1 MSDRVAVVTGASR
14 GIGSAIADRLV
25 ADGCFVYATATS
37 EQGAEAI
44 SARLGDKGKGVA
56 LDIGSDES
64 VSHALE
70 EFAAAEAPTI
80 LVNNAGITQDNLM
93 LRMSDEEWSS
103 VINTNLS
110 GVFRLTKG
118 LLRGMVKAR
127 WGRVVNVGSVVARM
141 GNPGQANYVAAK
153 SGVEGFARA
162 LALEVASRSIT
173 VNTVAPGFIETDMT
187 RELTEQQTEAMLERI
202 PANRMG
208 TVEDVAAAV
217 AFLCSEEAGYITGQT
232 LQVNGGL
239 YAA

>member
-1 MSDRVAVVTGASR
+1 MSDKVAVVTGASR

-64 VSHALE
+64 VAHALE

-118 LLRGMVKAR
+118 LLRVM
-127 WGRVVNVGSVVARM
+127 SVSIK
-141 GNPGQANYVAAK
+141 PGATVLTVMLRDATSRAN
-153 SGVEGFARA
+153 ARA
-162 LALEVASRSIT
+162 NPSTPDLAAT
-173 VNTVAPGFIETDMT
+173 
-187 RELTEQQTEAMLERI
+187 
-202 PANRMG
+202 
-208 TVEDVAAAV
+208 
-217 AFLCSEEAGYITGQT
+217 
-232 LQVNGGL
+232 
-239 YAA
+239 